1 MNFVINKISTIRLD
15 SRILLL
21 ALLCF
26 ITLSCG
32 SKKDK
37 IDNPK
42 PTVPTVKNPQLNNLT
57 IDGQQFNTTIMNSSL
72 RPTIAISFSQPLK
85 ASTLS
90 SISLADNNGASV
102 SISTTLT
109 KGDSAVLIQPTNNL
123 SFLNKYTVTISNQ
136 LQSASGGLLQ
146 SPFNSSFVTKLDS
159 TIKFTQVSDDALLDT
174 VQKRT
179 LKYFWDF
186 AHPVSGLAREG
197 SKHSANIVTS
207 GGSGFGIMAL
217 IVAAERGFIPK
228 LEVLNRMKTIVGF
241 LKNTAQT
248 FHGAFPHWLD
258 GSTGAVIPFSANDNG
273 ADLVE
278 TSFLVQGLLCAR
290 QYFNGTGLIENLLR
304 ADINTIIDRVEW
316 NWFRQN
322 NQEALYWHWSQD
334 KGWAMNM
341 KIQGWN
347 EALITYVLAASSKNY
362 SIPKS
367 VYDNGWARNG
377 GMKSDKSFYGITLP
391 LGSDFGGPLFLE
403 HYSFLGINPNGL
415 SDAYANYE
423 AQTKNHTLI
432 NYNYCKTNPRNYYGY
447 SDSVWGL
454 TASNIQGGYTAS
466 SPTNDR
472 GFIAPTA
479 ALASMPYTPAESMAA
494 LHYFYYVLGDKLF
507 KEYGFVD
514 AFSLNEVK
522 NGAAWY
528 SDAFL
533 AIDQGPII
541 VMIENYR
548 SQLLWDLFTSC
559 PEVKAG
565 MKKLGFSAPYL

>member
-1 MNFVINKISTIRLD
+1 MT
-15 SRILLL
+15 
-21 ALLCF
+21 ALY
-26 ITLSCG
+26 SCS
-32 SKKDK
+32 SKKDGITPTPNNNKPKDPLLQSASVNDISLNSILFNISLQPK
-37 IDNPK
+37 IR
-42 PTVPTVKNPQLNNLT
+42 L
-57 IDGQQFNTTIMNSSL
+57 
-72 RPTIAISFSQPLK
+72 AFSQPLK
-85 ASTLS
+85 QS
-90 SISLADNNGASV
+90 SV
-102 SISTTLT
+102 SESVKLKDNKGVIIPISASLSN
-109 KGDSAVLIQPTNNL
+109 GDSVMNIQITSSL
-123 SFLNKYTVTISNQ
+123 HHITKYSFTISNS
-136 LQSASGGLLQ
+136 LQSASGGALP
-146 SPFNSSFVTKLDS
+146 SPFEGGFVTRLDS
-159 TIKFTQVSDDALLDT
+159 TPKFPLVNDNALLDE

-197 SKHSANIVTS
+197 SKHDPKIVTS

-241 LKNTAQT
+241 LKNNAQT

-258 GSTGAVIPFSANDNG
+258 GSTGIVIPFSTNDNG
-273 ADLVE
+273 ADQVE

-304 ADINTIIDRVEW
+304 ADINTIIDKVEW

-322 NQEALYWHWSQD
+322 NQEVLYWHWSPD

-347 EALITYVLAASSKNY
+347 ESLITYVLAASSKNY

-377 GMKSDKSFYGITLP
+377 AMKNGNNYGGISLP
-391 LGSDFGGPLFLE
+391 LGSDWGGPLFFE
-403 HYSFLGINPNGL
+403 HYSFLGINPRGL

-423 AQTKNHTLI
+423 QQTVNHTQV

-447 SDSVWGL
+447 SDLVWGL
-454 TASNIQGGYTAS
+454 TASNIKGGYTAS
-466 SPTNDR
+466 SPTNDQ

-479 ALASMPYTPAESMAA
+479 ALSSMPYTPNESLAA
-494 LHYFYYVLGDKLF
+494 LKFFYFVLGDKIF

-514 AFSLNEVK
+514 ALSLNEVK
-522 NGAAWY
+522 NGEPWY

-548 SQLLWDLFTSC
+548 SQMLWNLFTSC
-559 PEVKAG
+559 PEVKDG